1 MAPLRNSPT
10 PTMLQKHRKPN
21 VHLERIIIYHC
32 ERTRSTPL
40 RPRFLMKRLK
50 TNALQ
55 AYCPFNLKFFSNCSK
70 FWYMYLHIALEKG
83 KHFLRF
89 ILLYNSIP
97 EQNQVYSLR

>member
-1 MAPLRNSPT
+1 MAPLPNSPT

-55 AYCPFNLKFFSNCSK
+55 AYCPFNLKFFFQLLQILVYVST
-70 FWYMYLHIALEKG
+70 YRTRKG
-83 KHFLRF
+83 KTFPQ
-89 ILLYNSIP
+89 IYTSI
-97 EQNQVYSLR
+97 